1 MIVVCSLA
9 RLSDVVREHRARHV
23 VSLLKDGD
31 KVFRPEG
38 VGPRD
43 HLWLSMDDIA
53 NDIEGMVPPGEQH
66 VARLIEFLPR
76 WDRKSPLVVH
86 CFAGISR
93 SSAAAFIA
101 ACHAEPKKDEAELA
115 RIEEMERAMALD
127 FLAALPR
134 LFLWIALAAWAVT
147 FLGMLHALARGLRP
161 SFRRRPQPRCPG

>member
-9 RLSDVVREHRARHV
+9 RLSGIVREHRARHV
-23 VSLLKDGD
+23 VSLLRDGD

-38 VGPRD
+38 VGAND

-53 NDIEGMVPPGEQH
+53 DDIDGMVPPGEQH
-66 VARLIEFLPR
+66 VTRLIEFLPR

-101 ACHAEPKKDEAELA
+101 ACHAEPKMDEGELAQRIRTASPTASPNPRLVALADRYLGRNGRMVRAVTEIGRGHMAYEAEPFA
-115 RIEEMERAMALD
+115 FSLD
-127 FLAALPR
+127 
-134 LFLWIALAAWAVT
+134 
-147 FLGMLHALARGLRP
+147 
-161 SFRRRPQPRCPG
+161 

>member
-9 RLSDVVREHRARHV
+9 RLSDTVREHRARHV

-53 NDIEGMVPPGEQH
+53 NEIEGMVPPGEQH

-76 WDRKSPLVVH
+76 WDRRSPLVVH

-115 RIEEMERAMALD
+115 RRIRAASPTASPNPRLVALADRYLGREGRMVNAVAAIGPGHMSYEAEPFALALD
-127 FLAALPR
+127 
-134 LFLWIALAAWAVT
+134 
-147 FLGMLHALARGLRP
+147 
-161 SFRRRPQPRCPG
+161 

>member
-9 RLSDVVREHRARHV
+9 RLSNTVREHRARHV

-38 VGPRD
+38 VGPHD

-101 ACHAEPKKDEAELA
+101 ACHAEPKQDEAELA
-115 RIEEMERAMALD
+115 RRIRAASPT
-127 FLAALPR
+127 ATPNPR
-134 LFLWIALAAWAVT
+134 LVALADRYLGREGRMVNAVAAI
-147 FLGMLHALARGLRP
+147 G
-161 SFRRRPQPRCPG
+161 PGHMAYEAEPFMFTLD

>member
-9 RLSDVVREHRARHV
+9 RLSDTVREHGARHV

-53 NDIEGMVPPGEQH
+53 DEIDGMTPPGEQH

-101 ACHAEPKKDEAELA
+101 ACHAEPKKDEGELA
-115 RIEEMERAMALD
+115 RRIRAASPTASPNPRLVALADRYLGRNGRMVQAVTEIGRGHMAYEAEPFAFALD
-127 FLAALPR
+127 
-134 LFLWIALAAWAVT
+134 
-147 FLGMLHALARGLRP
+147 
-161 SFRRRPQPRCPG
+161 

>member
-9 RLSDVVREHRARHV
+9 RLSNTVRDHRARHV

-53 NDIEGMVPPGEQH
+53 DEIDGMVPPGEQH

-76 WDRKSPLVVH
+76 WDRRSPLVVH

-101 ACHAEPKKDEAELA
+101 ACHAEPNIDEGELA
-115 RIEEMERAMALD
+115 RRIRAASPTASPNPRLVALADHYLGRNGRMVRAVTEIGRGHMAYEAEPFAFALD
-127 FLAALPR
+127 
-134 LFLWIALAAWAVT
+134 
-147 FLGMLHALARGLRP
+147 
-161 SFRRRPQPRCPG
+161 

>member
-9 RLSDVVREHRARHV
+9 RLSGIVREHRARHV
-23 VSLLKDGD
+23 VSLLRDGD

-38 VGPRD
+38 VGAND

-53 NDIEGMVPPGEQH
+53 DDIDGMVPPGEQH
-66 VARLIEFLPR
+66 VTRLIEFLPR

-101 ACHAEPKKDEAELA
+101 ACHAEPKMDEGELA
-115 RIEEMERAMALD
+115 RRIRAASPT
-127 FLAALPR
+127 ASPNPR
-134 LFLWIALAAWAVT
+134 LVALADRYLGRDGRMVRAVT
-147 FLGMLHALARGLRP
+147 EIGRGHMAYEAEPFAFSLD
-161 SFRRRPQPRCPG
+161 

>member
-9 RLSDVVREHRARHV
+9 RLASVVRDHRARHV

-38 VGPRD
+38 VGADD

-53 NDIEGMVPPGEQH
+53 NEIEGMVPPGEQH
-66 VARLIEFLPR
+66 VAKLIEFLPR

-101 ACHAEPKKDEAELA
+101 ACNAEPKMDEREIARRIRAASPTASPNPRLVALADRHLGRNGRMVKAIAEIGTGHLAYEAEPYLLK
-115 RIEEMERAMALD
+115 LD
-127 FLAALPR
+127 
-134 LFLWIALAAWAVT
+134 
-147 FLGMLHALARGLRP
+147 
-161 SFRRRPQPRCPG
+161 

>member
-9 RLSDVVREHRARHV
+9 RLSQTVQQHGARHV

-38 VGPRD
+38 VSAGD

-53 NDIEGMVPPGEQH
+53 NEIEGMVPPGQEH

-76 WDRKSPLVVH
+76 WDHRQSPLIVH

-101 ACHAEPKKDEAELA
+101 ACVAKPETDEAVLARRIRSASTTASPNPRLVALADDYLGRKGQMVDAIASIGRGEAAFEAEPYVLS
-115 RIEEMERAMALD
+115 LD
-127 FLAALPR
+127 
-134 LFLWIALAAWAVT
+134 
-147 FLGMLHALARGLRP
+147 
-161 SFRRRPQPRCPG
+161 